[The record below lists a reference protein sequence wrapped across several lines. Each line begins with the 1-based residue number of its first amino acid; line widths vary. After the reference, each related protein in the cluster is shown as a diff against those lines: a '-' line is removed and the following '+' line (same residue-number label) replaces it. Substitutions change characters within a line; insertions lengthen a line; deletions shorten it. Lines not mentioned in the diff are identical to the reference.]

1 MFCPDCGLEDKQ
13 SNQFCRACG
22 TDLRTVRTALERP
35 DSITASAASARD
47 EIGRAIAAKIRDS
60 KSPAELAVVAE
71 NVLPEVEKFLESPEE
86 KRLRRMRNGIILS
99 SIGAGTALG
108 VGFVSMFVLIKDFE
122 LIFLLAL
129 AGVVAFFFGVG
140 IMLNG
145 LFLTVPK
152 KDLPD
157 RSSEADSQRKLDVG
171 RAETSDLILPATSDV
186 FSSVTEHTTQHLQE
200 KEPVRRDG
208 S

>member
-171 RAETSDLILPATSDV
+171 RAETSDLILPAKSDV

>member
-35 DSITASAASARD
+35 DSVTASAVSARD
-47 EIGRAIAAKIRDS
+47 DIGRAIAAKIRES
-60 KSPAELAVVAE
+60 TSAAELAVVAE
-71 NVLPEVEKFLESPEE
+71 EVLPEVEKFLESPEE
-86 KRLRRMRNGIILS
+86 KRMRRMRNGIIFS
-99 SIGAGTALG
+99 SIGAGAALG

-122 LIFLLAL
+122 LMFLLAL
-129 AGVVAFFFGVG
+129 AGVVVFFLGLG
-140 IMLNG
+140 MTLNG
-145 LFLTVPK
+145 VFLTVPK
-152 KDLPD
+152 KGLPD
-157 RSSEADSQRKLDVG
+157 RSSDADRQRKLDAG
-171 RAETSDLILPATSDV
+171 KAETNDLVLPASSDV
-186 FSSVTEHTTQHLQE
+186 FSSVTEHTTQHLKE